1 MKALGKDIG
10 RLLRDRVGSS
20 ALEFA
25 LVALPFVLLLLGT
38 VEVARLALYQ
48 NALSNATMA
57 ASRLFLVDPDT
68 TAGELKQQMSARI
81 PKVEPDRLAV
91 TFSDTTVG
99 GVTYRTLET
108 TYDLDLMVPTLF
120 DFEFTLRNDTIVPIL

>member
-91 TFSDTTVG
+91 TFFDTTVG